1 MAVGI
6 PGMLLAL
13 LTWQIKEP
21 PRGLSEGL
29 ISSESKNPL
38 KETFKELV
46 GLTPFGLLGSDKFKK
61 ELSIKRL
68 LSLRIYTKTYFLD
81 KNYKKELKT
90 FSIIMFKLEIILF
103 LN

>member
-46 GLTPFGLLGSDKFKK
+46 GLTPFGLVGSDNFKK
-61 ELSIKRL
+61 ELSINIIFTVLIFRFL
-68 LSLRIYTKTYFLD
+68 LSLRSNWRLSSMDCFWNRCLR
-81 KNYKKELKT
+81 NL
-90 FSIIMFKLEIILF
+90 
-103 LN
+103 